1 MKKTK
6 ILIVEDESIV
16 ALDIKRTLEKFNY
29 EVTNTAINYN
39 EAINSVML
47 NKPDLILM
55 DVNLA
60 KSKDGIETAK
70 EIKMLDD
77 IPIIYLTAFCDEDTI
92 NRAIETKPVS
102 YLIKPFKQDELKSN
116 IMLGLYKNRV
126 VCDTPNDKKLISL
139 GENYYFQKDKN
150 ELYYNTLAINLGRK
164 EKLLLKML
172 IDAKGQIV
180 RFEDI
185 ENIIWESQI
194 ISSSTLRTLIY
205 RLRAKFE
212 YKIIETLPNI
222 GCRIL

>member
-39 EAINSVML
+39 EAINSVLL

-55 DVNLA
+55 DVNLG

-70 EIKMLDD
+70 EIKMLND
-77 IPIIYLTAFCDEDTI
+77 IPVIYLTAFCDEDTI
-92 NRAIETKPVS
+92 SRAIETKPVS

-126 VCDTPNDKKLISL
+126 ICDTQDDKKLISL
-139 GENYYFQKDKN
+139 GENYYFEKDKS
-150 ELYYNTLAINLGRK
+150 ELFYNSLAINLGRK

-185 ENIIWESQI
+185 ENIIWGSQI

-212 YKIIETLPNI
+212 YKIIETFPNI
-222 GCRIL
+222 GCRIS

>member
-29 EVTNTAINYN
+29 EVTNTAINYS
-39 EAINSVML
+39 EAINSVIS

-55 DVNLA
+55 DVNLG
-60 KSKDGIETAK
+60 KSKDGIDTVK
-70 EIKMLDD
+70 EIKMLND
-77 IPIIYLTAFCDEDTI
+77 IPVIYLTAFCDEETI
-92 NRAIETKPVS
+92 SRAIETKPVS

-126 VCDTPNDKKLISL
+126 ICDTQNDKKMISL
-139 GENYYFQKDKN
+139 GENYYFEKDKS
-150 ELYYNTLAINLGRK
+150 ELFYNSLAINLGRK

-185 ENIIWESQI
+185 ENIIWGSQI

-212 YKIIETLPNI
+212 YKIIETFPNI
-222 GCRIL
+222 GCRIS

>member
-222 GCRIL
+222 GCRIS

>member
-1 MKKTK
+1 MGKTK

-39 EAINSVML
+39 EAINSVMS

-55 DVNLA
+55 DVDLG
-60 KSKDGIETAK
+60 KSKDGIETVK
-70 EIKMLDD
+70 EIKLLND
-77 IPIIYLTAFCDEDTI
+77 IPVIYLTAFCDEETI
-92 NRAIETKPVS
+92 NRAIATKPVS

-116 IMLGLYKNRV
+116 IMLGLYKNRIIY
-126 VCDTPNDKKLISL
+126 DTPNDKKLIYL

-150 ELYYNTLAINLGRK
+150 ELYYNSLVINLGRK

-185 ENIIWESQI
+185 ENIIWESQV

>member
-29 EVTNTAINYN
+29 EVTNTAINYS
-39 EAINSVML
+39 EAINSVIS

-55 DVNLA
+55 DVNLG
-60 KSKDGIETAK
+60 KSKDGIDTVK
-70 EIKMLDD
+70 EIKMLND
-77 IPIIYLTAFCDEDTI
+77 IPVIYLTAFCDEETI
-92 NRAIETKPVS
+92 SRAIETKPVS

-126 VCDTPNDKKLISL
+126 IYDTQNDKKMISL
-139 GENYYFQKDKN
+139 GENYYFEKDKS
-150 ELYYNTLAINLGRK
+150 ELYYNSLAINLGRK

-185 ENIIWESQI
+185 ENIIWGSQI

-212 YKIIETLPNI
+212 YKIIETFPNI
-222 GCRIL
+222 GCRIS

>member
-29 EVTNTAINYN
+29 EVTNTAINYS
-39 EAINSVML
+39 EAINSVIS

-55 DVNLA
+55 DVNLG
-60 KSKDGIETAK
+60 KSKDGIDTVK
-70 EIKMLDD
+70 EIKMLND
-77 IPIIYLTAFCDEDTI
+77 IPVIYLTAFCDEETI
-92 NRAIETKPVS
+92 SRAIETKPVS

-126 VCDTPNDKKLISL
+126 ICDTQNDKKMISL
-139 GENYYFQKDKN
+139 GENYYFEKDKS
-150 ELYYNTLAINLGRK
+150 ELYYNSLAINLGRK

-185 ENIIWESQI
+185 ENIIWGSQI

-212 YKIIETLPNI
+212 YKIIETFPNI
-222 GCRIL
+222 GCRIS

>member
-116 IMLGLYKNRV
+116 IMLGLYKKSVISN
-126 VCDTPNDKKLISL
+126 TPNDKKLISL

>member
-39 EAINSVML
+39 EAINSVKS

-55 DVNLA
+55 DVNLG

-70 EIKMLDD
+70 EIKMLND
-77 IPIIYLTAFCDEDTI
+77 IPVIYLTAFCDEDTI
-92 NRAIETKPVS
+92 SRAIETKPVS

-116 IMLGLYKNRV
+116 IMLGLYKKSVISN
-126 VCDTPNDKKLISL
+126 TPNDNKLISL

-150 ELYYNTLAINLGRK
+150 ELYYNSLAINLGRK